1 MEENRDKLL
10 EDEDAFNILKSLYN
24 NHPQALHLP
33 YLNQKVKLLQQY
45 ELITPAISS
54 WQTDSYNPHLPYILQ
69 PEAEK
74 RIKDKLKKSTTY

>member
-10 EDEDAFNILKSLYN
+10 EDEDAFNILKTLYD

-45 ELITPAISS
+45 GLITPAISS
-54 WQTDSYNPHLPYILQ
+54 
-69 PEAEK
+69 
-74 RIKDKLKKSTTY
+74 